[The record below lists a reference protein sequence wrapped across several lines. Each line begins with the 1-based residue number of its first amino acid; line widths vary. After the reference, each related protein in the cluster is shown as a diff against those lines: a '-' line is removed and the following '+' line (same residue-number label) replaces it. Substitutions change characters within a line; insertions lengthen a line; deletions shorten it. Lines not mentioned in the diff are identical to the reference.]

1 MANTNNL
8 DLQRPGLGDQPGEW
22 GTVALNGNFTTLDG
36 LFGAADGHGHTGQV
50 GDGPAIN
57 HDTLLGRGTRSH
69 LQLEADIAALQDQI
83 NDIDL
88 VDVEEVDA
96 SGAPVSNSR
105 VIDVSKIQFVN
116 CDVDTTGVSG
126 EVKVTPRIPSS
137 AAYEVT
143 APVNHFDAFV
153 GQGGMDLNLQAWDR
167 FSLAQNGGF
176 KVQATGNGL
185 EADPVYGAWTTNGS
199 GPSSSRRTAGL
210 GYTLGGAV
218 PHSEVQRMCVV
229 VERAEFEGEVGIGPP
244 DELKLDVGILVGW
257 DQSQNTSIVGLWLQV
272 QRIGDLV
279 DARFRVATGSN
290 VVEHTIQG
298 PGNQT
303 GPWTNKP
310 SDYIQ
315 GQHEISLSKDS
326 VSGLYWL
333 HYYYNKSLIY
343 KYPEP
348 INGDPFF
355 NQVRALIAQL
365 ESTIA
370 YPDFGQFAI
379 ALRIAD
385 VVPGD
390 TSSAVGRPLKFYIDS
405 TMASSVGERIN
416 PKFISSGFGGEGGTP
431 PPPGDEVCPNTDPNP
446 YEGLFLGDTFT
457 PAGGNTQLTVV
468 ALGFNSFTAED
479 SQGQLFVFYCS
490 GAGGG
495 NPGSGSGSGDPG
507 GEAGVDGNNNDM
519 QVGPGGT
526 YASTTFVADTD
537 IPIDWETGN
546 LIPANVIAA
555 GDPLPAG
562 FITGQATMAEEGASG
577 GPGEGEGAP
586 LGGVPKFT
594 FATGTRLPLGT
605 KISAV
610 VDPAYDAQLPGN
622 SNLLTSTF
630 PDLINIEAL
639 PPTNLSTKA
648 WVYRENTWLPL
659 GPENKLRR
667 GDGLAYTVTGKNL
680 PLDGFWAPG
689 VGFGRDYRI
698 ESNDLCELSLGASM
712 FEDGAEYFS
721 SFELGGP
728 AQNITGPMPSSVLTP
743 GAASNPRPAGA
754 PTIGVG
760 GATDVETLVVVGRF
774 NRIPSEPGASVKF
787 FSDSGVETTRNL
799 WDQSTFEPMPPVMTV
814 LNTVPEGATSTVVVR
829 VTVPSPYVADLPAS
843 HTVFTLFGT
852 PTPTTVIDSVT
863 YAPVVDPGP
872 GSTWYVDATLTVTTT
887 TPETVGISYNDTFVG
902 CAGELVVT
910 ETGVTAPDP
919 PQPTATIAES
929 DLYQCA
935 SRTLSLSIPA
945 GNVTEGDVVTIS
957 AAAGTCTLTSVE
969 HTFTSAEASS
979 GYSLSIPAIGI
990 VGQTPEIEVSYNRVT
1005 ATNPTSPT
1013 QTLTLGLLTPPPL
1026 SISGTADY
1034 DFAEVVDG
1042 VLVVEVGILTAPP
1055 WSPGYLESTVSDS
1068 SASGD
1073 AELAA
1078 TSPVQSLGGGQY
1090 RFRITLGNS
1099 IDWAT
1104 GDTVTLSV
1112 PNHDT
1117 CAADAGST
1125 QWVITLTVNSG
1136 ITTVRSGQIYNR
1148 FPYNII
1154 VEGATAA
1161 DEGDTVEVINSAG
1174 DLLQDLGTLAAADI
1188 RIGTRAG
1195 VDSEAVLEGIFDIDL
1210 AAYGSIEGQIPLFL
1224 RVGSSLVLPIQ
1235 RSVSGGFTELING
1248 YLSPPP
1254 SLEAALDFVGG
1265 EYSSPLGGVSEN
1277 SVVTVNVRNEN
1288 FAFIQ
1293 PNAHVVTGN
1302 LSGTPYN
1309 PEVSFIATWTFTGG
1323 VINSVVELPTA
1334 NSRLRTFTLDLGALT
1349 GTSGSLALTLTQ
1361 VDPTDAAIATLSTRT
1376 YSALITINPDSGGAG
1391 PVVGQVLAG
1400 S

>member
-1 MANTNNL
+1 MDNTNNL
-8 DLQRPGLGDQPGEW
+8 DLQRPGLGEQPGEW
-22 GTVALNGNFTTLDG
+22 GTNALNGNFTTLDG
-36 LFGAADGHGHTGQV
+36 LFGATDGHGHSGQA
-50 GDGPAIN
+50 GDGPRLN
-57 HDTLLGRGTRSH
+57 HATLVNVGTRSH
-69 LQLEADIAALQDQI
+69 PQLEQDIAALQSQI
-83 NDIDL
+83 NAIEL

-96 SGAPVSNSR
+96 SGTPIANSGA
-105 VIDVSKIQFVN
+105 IDVTKIQFAG
-116 CDVDTTGVSG
+116 CDVDATGIAG

-153 GQGGMDLNLQAWDR
+153 GQPGLDLNVQAWDR
-167 FSLAQNGGF
+167 VSDASQGSYNIQG
-176 KVQATGNGL
+176 TGNGL
-185 EADPVYGAWTTNGS
+185 EVRPEYASWNSTGAGS
-199 GPSSSRRTAGL
+199 VVANSGQ
-210 GYTLGGAV
+210 GYLLSGAV
-218 PHSEVQRMCVV
+218 PHSEVQRMCAV
-229 VERAEFEGEVGIGPP
+229 VERAEFDGPAGTG
-244 DELKLDVGILVGW
+244 DTESLQLTLGILFGW
-257 DQSQNTSIVGLWLQV
+257 DTVANTAAGLSLEILRVGSSV
-272 QRIGDLV
+272 G
-279 DARFRVATGSN
+279 ARFTVATASTS
-290 VVEHTIQG
+290 VAHTIEG
-298 PGNQT
+298 PGNQ
-303 GPWTNKP
+303 PWVNK
-310 SDYIQ
+310 SADYLL
-315 GQHEISLSKDS
+315 GQHEISLSRDS

-343 KYPEP
+343 KYAEP
-348 INGDPFF
+348 IGGDQFF
-355 NQVRALIAQL
+355 NGVRDLIAEL
-365 ESTIA
+365 ESNAA
-370 YPDFGQFAI
+370 YPDFGQFF
-379 ALRIAD
+379 LSTRIRD
-385 VVPGD
+385 VVVGTPE
-390 TSSAVGRPLKFYIDS
+390 AVTPRPLAFYIDS
-405 TMASSVGERIN
+405 VMASSVGERIN
-416 PKFISSGFGGEGGTP
+416 PKFMSAGFGGASGTV

-457 PAGGNTQLTVV
+457 PAGGSAQLTVV
-468 ALGFNSFTAED
+468 ALGFNSFTAVD
-479 SQGQLFVFYCS
+479 LSGQLFVFYCS

-495 NPGSGSGSGDPG
+495 NPGGGSGSGDPG

-519 QVGPGGT
+519 QVGPGGA

-537 IPIDWETGN
+537 IPTDWETGN

-630 PDLINIEAL
+630 PDLITIEAL

-659 GPENKLRR
+659 SSDNKLRR

-680 PLDGFWAPG
+680 PLDGFWASG

-712 FEDGAEYFS
+712 FEDGTEYFS

-799 WDQSTFEPMPPVMTV
+799 WDQSTFEPMAPVMTV

-843 HTVFTLFGT
+843 HNVFTLFGT

-863 YAPVVDPGP
+863 YAPIVDPGP

-902 CAGELVVT
+902 CSGELVVT

-919 PQPTATIAES
+919 PQPTAAIAES

-990 VGQTPEIEVSYNRVT
+990 VGQTPGIEVSYNRVT
-1005 ATNPTSPT
+1005 ATNPVSPT
-1013 QTLTLGLLTPPPL
+1013 QTLTLGLLTPSPL
-1026 SISGTADY
+1026 SISGTAAY

-1042 VLVVEVGILTAPP
+1042 VLVVEVGILASPP
-1055 WSPGYLESTVSDS
+1055 WSPGYLETTVSDS

-1090 RFRITLGNS
+1090 RFRITLGES
-1099 IDWAT
+1099 SDWVT

-1136 ITTVRSGQIYNR
+1136 ITTVRSGQVYNR

-1174 DLLQDLGTLAAADI
+1174 DLLQDIGTIGAADI
-1188 RIGTRAG
+1188 RAGTRAG

-1210 AAYGSIEGQIPLFL
+1210 AAYGSIEGTIPLFL
-1224 RVGSSLVLPIQ
+1224 RVGGSLVLPIQ
-1235 RSVSGGFTELING
+1235 RSVSGGFTELMNG

-1293 PNAHVVTGN
+1293 PSQHVVTGN

-1309 PEVSFIATWTFTGG
+1309 PEVSFIANWTFTGG
-1323 VINSVVELPTA
+1323 VINSVVEQPTA

-1361 VDPTDAAIATLSTRT
+1361 VDPTDATIATVSTRT

-1391 PVVGQVLAG
+1391 PVVGAVLAG